1 MRTLP
6 NPSPHFTSD
15 AAPIPLLYTIYLHA
29 AIQPSQLNNGISTLS
44 SASQHFHPPLQT
56 APTPPPTRLKQH
68 PLPTR
73 PLQSTGTVP
82 THPLTTNPS
91 TTIHIELT
99 RLTPSQASI
108 IKPWKAITGAQE
120 WQTSAYHYNQQTLK
134 TLPAASRTT
143 DKLLRDY
150 ATMVK
155 SHNPGLSSA
164 ASSSARTAIAAR
176 RKSSEKMYVSGS
188 TARDYGDRVVVN
200 AFMFDEAEAVRE
212 ELEKR
217 KQARSKAGTERAG
230 AGGRK
235 RPVRTAVM
243 GARRVGGG
251 AQRANRDPGAQR
263 VSGGGR

>member
-1 MRTLP
+1 MASPLSAVPRSTFTHHSKQLQHLRRHASSSTP
-6 NPSPHFTSD
+6 FPPGLFKAPVQSHPSPHPLDPSPRHPNPTNPSP
-15 AAPIPLLYTIYLHA
+15 
-29 AIQPSQLNNGISTLS
+29 
-44 SASQHFHPPLQT
+44 
-56 APTPPPTRLKQH
+56 TP
-68 PLPTR
+68 
-73 PLQSTGTVP
+73 
-82 THPLTTNPS
+82 
-91 TTIHIELT
+91 
-99 RLTPSQASI
+99 QASI

-120 WQTSAYHYNQQTLK
+120 WQTSAYHYNPQTLK

-155 SHNPGLSSA
+155 SSNPGLSSA

-188 TARDYGDRVVVN
+188 TARDFGDRVVVN
-200 AFMFDEAEAVRE
+200 AFMFDEAEAVAG
-212 ELEKR
+212 EKAKR
-217 KQARSKAGTERAG
+217 MQAREKAGAER

>member
-1 MRTLP
+1 MA
-6 NPSPHFTSD
+6 SPLSAVPRSTFTHHSKQLQHLRRH
-15 AAPIPLLYTIYLHA
+15 ASSSTPFPPGLFKAP
-29 AIQPSQLNNGISTLS
+29 
-44 SASQHFHPPLQT
+44 
-56 APTPPPTRLKQH
+56 
-68 PLPTR
+68 
-73 PLQSTGTVP
+73 
-82 THPLTTNPS
+82 
-91 TTIHIELT
+91 
-99 RLTPSQASI
+99 ASI
-108 IKPWKAITGAQE
+108 IKPWKVITGAQE

-155 SHNPGLSSA
+155 SSNPGLSSA

-188 TARDYGDRVVVN
+188 TARDFGDRVVVN
-200 AFMFDEAEAVRE
+200 AFMFDEAEAVAG
-212 ELEKR
+212 EKAKR
-217 KQARSKAGTERAG
+217 MQAREKAGAER

-251 AQRANRDPGAQR
+251 AQRVNRDPGAQR

>member
-1 MRTLP
+1 MA
-6 NPSPHFTSD
+6 SPLSAVPRSTFTHHSKQLQHLRRHVSSSTPFPPGLFK
-15 AAPIPLLYTIYLHA
+15 AP
-29 AIQPSQLNNGISTLS
+29 
-44 SASQHFHPPLQT
+44 
-56 APTPPPTRLKQH
+56 
-68 PLPTR
+68 
-73 PLQSTGTVP
+73 
-82 THPLTTNPS
+82 
-91 TTIHIELT
+91 
-99 RLTPSQASI
+99 ASI

-120 WQTSAYHYNQQTLK
+120 WQTSAYHYNRQTLK
-134 TLPAASRTT
+134 TLPAASQTT

-155 SHNPGLSSA
+155 SNNPGLSSA

-188 TARDYGDRVVVN
+188 TARDFGDRVVVN
-200 AFMFDEAEAVRE
+200 AFMYDEAEAVAQ
-212 ELEKR
+212 EKAKR
-217 KQARSKAGTERAG
+217 MQARDKAGAERGAG

-251 AQRANRDPGAQR
+251 GAQRASRSPGAQR